1 MRTDLNSFFKKKEVR
16 ILALVLVVAVIIAVS
31 ASVLNGRAG
40 IFANTSGALS
50 APVKQ
55 VTLAFV
61 DWLEGIYGYLYK
73 YDQLLA
79 EVEALKE
86 ALVIA
91 REEAMQGAIAV
102 EENKRLME
110 LTGLKEM
117 HTDFDLTS
125 ARIIEWNSSN
135 WASSFT
141 IGKGESSGIKVGDCV
156 ITEYNALV
164 GQVTEVGDGW
174 ANVRTVVDVE
184 MSIGALVGEAGNAAM
199 VVGDFSLM
207 KKGNTKLT
215 HLTEGAQP
223 FVGDPILTSG
233 KGGMFPPGLIIGY
246 VNAIELE
253 AAGQLIYAVVEPAY
267 DLDTIAQV
275 FVVREFDVIE

>member
-1 MRTDLNSFFKKKEVR
+1 M
-16 ILALVLVVAVIIAVS
+16 IVLVIAVVIAAGTS
-31 ASVLNGRAG
+31 LLNGRAG
-40 IFANTSGALS
+40 IFSNASGALS
-50 APVKQ
+50 MPVKQ

-61 DWLEGIYGYLYK
+61 DWMEGVYGYLYK
-73 YDQLLA
+73 YDQIKA
-79 EVEALKE
+79 ENEELKA

-91 REEAMQGAIAV
+91 REEAMQGAIAI
-102 EENKRLME
+102 EENKRLLE

-125 ARIIEWNSSN
+125 ARIIEWNASN

-141 IGKGESSGIKVGDCV
+141 IGKGEASGIEVGDCV

-174 ANVRTVVDVE
+174 ATVRTVVDVE

-199 VVGDFSLM
+199 IVGDFSLM

-223 FVGDPILTSG
+223 FEGDPILTSG

-253 AAGQLIYAVVEPAY
+253 AGGQLLYAIVEPAC
-267 DLDTIAQV
+267 DLDSIAQV